1 MGMEKCEFLD
11 ICFFAKNGSDT
22 GLKESYCDSNPLR
35 CARFMVYQ
43 GAENSNVPDDL
54 MPDEKIKAYAIL
66 AEG

>member
-1 MGMEKCEFLD
+1 MDKCEFLE
-11 ICFFAKNGSDT
+11 ICVFAKSGSDT

-43 GAENSNVPDDL
+43 GSGEENVPEDL

-66 AEG
+66 AES